1 MSPEMTAPRRRRG
14 RAEPPTDAE
23 ILAIPSRLE
32 ALIATGVGAME
43 SSMGELTAMST
54 IDDDDMVKI
63 VELCEKASEILGRV
77 NRAREAATRRKPTMA
92 MLQKSISDMGPDDR
106 ATLME
111 WLSGDKE
118 GNALG

>member
-1 MSPEMTAPRRRRG
+1 MSPDHTAPRTRRG
-14 RAEPPTDAE
+14 KAPPPTDAE
-23 ILAIPSRLE
+23 ILNVPSRLE
-32 ALIATGVGAME
+32 TLIAVGVGAME
-43 SSMGELTAMST
+43 SSMDSMTARLTV
-54 IDDDDMVKI
+54 DDDALSVV